1 MTCSWNLSLAT
12 TRSMRS
18 MAFGTAQSM
27 PGSQQDS
34 YQGYTIWS
42 RGKATLRRRI
52 PGSLHRQS
60 STFEGSSPPTTRTIQ
75 RSRQRHLLPSIRL
88 RRWLGHP
95 LYPGQQPSP
104 QQLRSEANLLSLR
117 WPGQRNVANLLGP
130 PPPLSS
136 ERKSPRPLSCSI
148 FFRFSSLASY

>member
-1 MTCSWNLSLAT
+1 MIRSWISSSRLAT

-18 MAFGTAQSM
+18 MAFGTARSM
-27 PGSQQDS
+27 PRSQQAN
-34 YQGYTIWS
+34 YQGFTIWS
-42 RGKATLRRRI
+42 RGKAILRRRI

-95 LYPGQQPSP
+95 LHPGQQ
-104 QQLRSEANLLSLR
+104 LRNEADLLGPR
-117 WPGQRNVANLLGP
+117 RPRRRNVADLLGLP
-130 PPPLSS
+130 PPPPS
-136 ERKSPRPLSCSI
+136 ERKSPRPLPCSI

>member
-1 MTCSWNLSLAT
+1 MIRSWISSSRLATT
-12 TRSMRS
+12 TRSMRL
-18 MAFGTAQSM
+18 MAFGTARSM

-60 STFEGSSPPTTRTIQ
+60 SIFKGLSPPITKTIQ
-75 RSRQRHLLPSIRL
+75 KSRQQHLTSSIQL

-95 LYPGQQPSP
+95 LHSGQQPRNEADLLGP
-104 QQLRSEANLLSLR
+104 RRSR
-117 WPGQRNVANLLGP
+117 RRNVADQLGP
-130 PPPLSS
+130 PPPPS
-136 ERKSPRPLSCSI
+136 ERRSPRPLSCSI
-148 FFRFSSLASY
+148 LFRFSSFASY